1 MSKPINVEAQRIEKL
16 LKETC
21 QKLEI
26 LSYLTS
32 ELFDALQKSEQDL
45 SSSFGRELAELLR
58 VHAELEQSFKANN
71 VGPDGKM
78 TELDD
83 EFLPEEAK
91 GVAASLKKT
100 TLKLV
105 RTFYLQ
111 PDLLIKLRSFF
122 GDQRS
127 SQVNTTEM
135 IGFLDACED
144 LKKLWGYKLVMPI
157 EEELTMK
164 TTVERLI
171 TKKAELETTKD
182 TKKEQLSKYM
192 EEQNEQKEQRE
203 NEINTLRRNIAEQN
217 ASKATEIDKIIAD
230 SDKRQE
236 ENKKTHEDRV
246 KKLKA
251 RIDALEKE
259 LEQIN
264 SSNQREEI
272 KLRGDCKRAE
282 TNFKEKL
289 NEYDQEMEEKTEAL
303 EKLKQ
308 DYEVKKR
315 DLQTVEEMYRGLQEE
330 KERKEL
336 EDKKMREKEDKRST
350 EYTALNQ
357 AAEWIQ
363 AHWQGLRTRRDFEK
377 ILKARKKGRKKKKK

>member
-1 MSKPINVEAQRIEKL
+1 M
-16 LKETC
+16 
-21 QKLEI
+21 
-26 LSYLTS
+26 
-32 ELFDALQKSEQDL
+32 
-45 SSSFGRELAELLR
+45 
-58 VHAELEQSFKANN
+58 
-71 VGPDGKM
+71 
-78 TELDD
+78 
-83 EFLPEEAK
+83 
-91 GVAASLKKT
+91 
-100 TLKLV
+100 
-105 RTFYLQ
+105 
-111 PDLLIKLRSFF
+111 
-122 GDQRS
+122 
-127 SQVNTTEM
+127 
-135 IGFLDACED
+135 
-144 LKKLWGYKLVMPI
+144 
-157 EEELTMK
+157 
-164 TTVERLI
+164 
-171 TKKAELETTKD
+171 
-182 TKKEQLSKYM
+182 
-192 EEQNEQKEQRE
+192 
-203 NEINTLRRNIAEQN
+203 
-217 ASKATEIDKIIAD
+217 
-230 SDKRQE
+230 
-236 ENKKTHEDRV
+236 

>member
-32 ELFDALQKSEQDL
+32 ELFDSLQKSEQDL

-111 PDLLIKLRSFF
+111 PDLLIKLRSIF
-122 GDQRS
+122 GDQR
-127 SQVNTTEM
+127 NHTTEM
-135 IGFLDACED
+135 VGFLDACED

-192 EEQNEQKEQRE
+192 EE
-203 NEINTLRRNIAEQN
+203 
-217 ASKATEIDKIIAD
+217 
-230 SDKRQE
+230 
-236 ENKKTHEDRV
+236 
-246 KKLKA
+246 
-251 RIDALEKE
+251 
-259 LEQIN
+259 
-264 SSNQREEI
+264 
-272 KLRGDCKRAE
+272 
-282 TNFKEKL
+282 
-289 NEYDQEMEEKTEAL
+289 
-303 EKLKQ
+303 
-308 DYEVKKR
+308 
-315 DLQTVEEMYRGLQEE
+315 
-330 KERKEL
+330 
-336 EDKKMREKEDKRST
+336 
-350 EYTALNQ
+350 
-357 AAEWIQ
+357 
-363 AHWQGLRTRRDFEK
+363 
-377 ILKARKKGRKKKKK
+377 